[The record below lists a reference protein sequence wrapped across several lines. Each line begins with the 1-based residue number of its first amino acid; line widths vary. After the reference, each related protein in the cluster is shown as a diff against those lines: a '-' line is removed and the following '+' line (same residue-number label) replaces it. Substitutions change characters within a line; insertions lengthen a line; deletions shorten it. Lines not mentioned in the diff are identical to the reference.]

1 MSEINNSSSD
11 DLLSLRES
19 ILSVA
24 IESATQ
30 EEKRAEILLKKSDFL
45 MKYISATFVII
56 NALCILYVSN
66 TSIELGF
73 ICLYYFATGFSL
85 LISMFFTIRAQI
97 LAQAK
102 FFPTG
107 QDIFLSIQHNY
118 NDSNKPYTYTKSKT
132 DAIKYYSKYTNSLN
146 EVNNKR
152 AKHLK
157 NAYSFFIVSVFCIII
172 GSFVMIVLIA

>member
-56 NALCILYVSN
+56 NAL
-66 TSIELGF
+66 
-73 ICLYYFATGFSL
+73 
-85 LISMFFTIRAQI
+85 QI
-97 LAQAK
+97 
-102 FFPTG
+102 
-107 QDIFLSIQHNY
+107 
-118 NDSNKPYTYTKSKT
+118 
-132 DAIKYYSKYTNSLN
+132 
-146 EVNNKR
+146 
-152 AKHLK
+152 
-157 NAYSFFIVSVFCIII
+157 AYSFFLFSDKIINNVTCTSTKNENRI
-172 GSFVMIVLIA
+172 IYKKLFFFAENVHEHEQSAPGKPSPEH